1 MLWFTVLGESLV
13 WSVDPIALSLWY
25 SRFIE
30 DAKQVPLTARKQS
43 RESWGPAEVVVVVL
57 FYISVNLTQAEV
69 SGNKNC
75 RGLRRLAP
83 TGSYI

>member
-1 MLWFTVLGESLV
+1 LLWFTVLGESLV

-43 RESWGPAEVVVVVL
+43 RESWGPAEVVVVL